1 LKKLDKYIIKTFF
14 GPFLFIFSVL
24 FFIFIVNIIWTQM
37 SQLTGKG
44 LTYWEIT
51 KFLFYLGISVVSM
64 VLPLTILLSSIM
76 TFGDFGERYEL
87 AAMKAAGIS
96 LVRVMMPLFVTV
108 SLLSVALFFFSNNI
122 IPDFQR
128 KAKNMMFNIIS
139 SKPAINFTPG
149 VFIDQISGYSV
160 KFDKIYGEK
169 GEKLEGVFLHKNA
182 SAYDDQQTIIAKKGK
197 FAPAVDRNYLKLILY
212 DGYVFT
218 DDISNKSYN
227 DRLKQPNQSVR
238 FDSLVNHF
246 DISELINNAIEKE
259 KITDDY
265 RFQTYNEVAKTLE
278 KNRKDNITT
287 LTSIASPVISQTNN
301 YVQYIDKTKAKNKIK
316 EPYKIDTLK
325 KDKKL
330 EVLWGAY
337 NKIEALKTSIDSN
350 ENSIRDT
357 VKQHNKIVIYQQ
369 RIVSYS
375 FTCVIFFLIGAS
387 LGSII
392 RKGGMGLP
400 VIIAIVIFIIFYVLN
415 LSVENLSWKGSMNP
429 YLATWIPNMVL
440 FPFSVWLTYKALTDS
455 QLFDIEKYRAL
466 FKPIIEK
473 FSKPKEHQRYQ

>member
-1 LKKLDKYIIKTFF
+1 MKKLDKYIIKTFF

-440 FPFSVWLTYKALTDS
+440 FPFSAWLTYKALTDS

>member
-1 LKKLDKYIIKTFF
+1 M
-14 GPFLFIFSVL
+14 G
-24 FFIFIVNIIWTQM
+24 
-37 SQLTGKG
+37 QLAGKG

-96 LVRVMMPLFVTV
+96 LVRVMMPLFITV
-108 SLLSVALFFFSNNI
+108 SILAGILFLFSNNV

-160 KFDKIYGEK
+160 KFDKIQGEN

-182 SAYDDQQTIIAKKGK
+182 STYDDQQTIIAKRGK

-212 DGYVFT
+212 DGYVYT
-218 DDISNKSYN
+218 DNVSNKSYEE
-227 DRLKQPNQSVR
+227 RLKQPNQSVK

-246 DISELINNAIEKE
+246 DISELINKGIENE

-265 RFQTYNEVAKTLE
+265 RFQTYGEVAKTLE
-278 KNRKDNITT
+278 KNRKDNVTIMG
-287 LTSIASPVISQTNN
+287 SVSSPIISQTNN
-301 YVQYIDKTKAKNKIK
+301 YVQYIDKTKTK
-316 EPYKIDTLK
+316 EKVTQPYKIDTLK
-325 KDKKL
+325 KPKKL

-337 NKIEALKTSIDSN
+337 NKIESLKAAVTSNQGAID
-350 ENSIRDT
+350 DL

-369 RIVSYS
+369 RIISYS

-415 LSVENLSWKGSMNP
+415 LSVENLSWKGSLNP
-429 YLATWIPNMVL
+429 YLATWIPNIVL
-440 FPFSVWLTYKALTDS
+440 FPFSIWLTYKALTDS

-466 FKPIIEK
+466 FKPFIEK

>member
-1 LKKLDKYIIKTFF
+1 MKKLDKYIIKTFL

-44 LTYWEIT
+44 LTYWEIS

-182 SAYDDQQTIIAKKGK
+182 SPYDDQQTIIAKTGK
-197 FAPAVDRNYLKLILY
+197 FAPAEDRNYLKLVLY
-212 DGYVFT
+212 NGYVFT
-218 DDISNKSYN
+218 DNITNKPYEE
-227 DRLKQPNQSVR
+227 RKKQPNQSVK
-238 FDSLVNHF
+238 FDTLVYHF

-265 RFQTYNEVAKTLE
+265 RFQTYGEVNETLVE
-278 KNRKDNITT
+278 NRKGNIAT
-287 LTSIASPVISQTNN
+287 LSSIASPVISQTNS
-301 YVQYIDKTKAKNKIK
+301 YVEYIDKSKAKEKIK

-325 KDKKL
+325 SPKKL
-330 EVLWGAY
+330 DVLYAAY
-337 NKIEALKTSIDSN
+337 NKIESLKASIDSN
-350 ENSIRDT
+350 RNAISDT
-357 VKQHNKIVIYQQ
+357 IKTHNKIVMYQQ

-375 FTCVIFFLIGAS
+375 FTCIIFFMIGAS

-400 VIIAIVIFIIFYVLN
+400 VVISIIIFIIFYVLN
-415 LSVENLSWKGSMNP
+415 LSVENLSWKGALNP
-429 YLATWIPNMVL
+429 YFAAWIPNIVL

-455 QLFDIEKYRAL
+455 QLFDIEKYKAL
-466 FKPIIEK
+466 FKPLIDR
-473 FSKPKEHQRYQ
+473 FSKPKEHERYQ

>member
-1 LKKLDKYIIKTFF
+1 
-14 GPFLFIFSVL
+14 
-24 FFIFIVNIIWTQM
+24 M

-44 LTYWEIT
+44 LTYWEIS

-96 LVRVMMPLFVTV
+96 LVRVMMPLFITV
-108 SLLSVALFFFSNNI
+108 SFLAGILFLFSNNV

-182 SAYDDQQTIIAKKGK
+182 SSYDDQQTIIAKSGK
-197 FAPAVDRNYLKLILY
+197 FAPAVDHNYLKLILY
-212 DGYVFT
+212 NGYVFT
-218 DDISNKSYN
+218 DDVSNKNYN
-227 DRLKQPNQSVR
+227 ERLKQPNQSVK

-246 DISELINNAIEKE
+246 DISELINNAIEQE

-265 RFQTYNEVAKTLE
+265 RFQTYGEVQETLE
-278 KNRKDNITT
+278 KNRKSNVAT
-287 LTSIASPVISQTNN
+287 LNSIATPVISQTNN
-301 YVQYIDKTKAKNKIK
+301 YVEYIDKTKTKDKIIQ
-316 EPYKIDTLK
+316 PYKIDTLK
-325 KDKKL
+325 KYKKL

-337 NKIEALKTSIDSN
+337 NKIEALKSSVNSN
-350 ENSIRDT
+350 ETGIRDT
-357 VKQHNKIVIYQQ
+357 IKQHNKIVMYQQ
-369 RIVSYS
+369 RIISYS
-375 FTCVIFFLIGAS
+375 FTCIIFFLIGAS

-400 VIIAIVIFIIFYVLN
+400 VIIAIIIFIIFYVLN
-415 LSVENLSWKGSMNP
+415 LSMENLAWKGAMNP
-429 YLATWIPNMVL
+429 YLATWIPNMAL
-440 FPFSVWLTYKALTDS
+440 FPFSIWLTYKAMTDS

-473 FSKPKEHQRYQ
+473 FSKPNEHQRYQ

>member
-1 LKKLDKYIIKTFF
+1 M
-14 GPFLFIFSVL
+14 G
-24 FFIFIVNIIWTQM
+24 
-37 SQLTGKG
+37 QLAGKG

-96 LVRVMMPLFVTV
+96 LVRVMMPLFITV
-108 SLLSVALFFFSNNI
+108 SILAGILFLFSNNV

-160 KFDKIYGEK
+160 KFDKIQGET

-182 SAYDDQQTIIAKKGK
+182 STYDDQQTIIAKRGK

-212 DGYVFT
+212 DGYVYT
-218 DDISNKSYN
+218 DNVSNKSYEE
-227 DRLKQPNQSVR
+227 RLKQPNQSVK

-246 DISELINNAIEKE
+246 DISELINKGIENE

-265 RFQTYNEVAKTLE
+265 RFQTYGEVAKTLE
-278 KNRKDNITT
+278 KNRKDNVTIMG
-287 LTSIASPVISQTNN
+287 SVSSPIISQTNN
-301 YVQYIDKTKAKNKIK
+301 YVQYIDKTKTK
-316 EPYKIDTLK
+316 EKVTQPYKIDTLK
-325 KDKKL
+325 KPKKL

-337 NKIEALKTSIDSN
+337 NKIESLKAAVMSNQGAID
-350 ENSIRDT
+350 DL

-369 RIVSYS
+369 RIISYS
-375 FTCVIFFLIGAS
+375 FTCIIFFLIGAS

-415 LSVENLSWKGSMNP
+415 LSVENLSWKGSLNP
-429 YLATWIPNMVL
+429 YLATWIPNIVL
-440 FPFSVWLTYKALTDS
+440 FPFSIWLTYKALTDS

-466 FKPIIEK
+466 FKPFIER

>member
-1 LKKLDKYIIKTFF
+1 MKKLDKYIIKTFF

-44 LTYWEIT
+44 LTYWEIS
-51 KFLFYLGISVVSM
+51 KFLFYLGINVVSM

-96 LVRVMMPLFVTV
+96 LVRVMLPLFVTV
-108 SLLSVALFFFSNNI
+108 SFLAGILFLFSNNV

-160 KFDKIYGEK
+160 KFDKISGVN

-182 SAYDDQQTIIAKKGK
+182 SPYDDQQTIIATTGK
-197 FAPAVDRNYLKLILY
+197 FAPAIDKNYLKLILY
-212 DGYVFT
+212 KGYVFT
-218 DDISNKSYN
+218 DNITNKPYEE
-227 DRLKQPNQSVR
+227 RKKQPNQSIK

-265 RFQTYNEVAKTLE
+265 RFQTYTEVNETLV
-278 KNRKDNITT
+278 KNRKGNVATMN
-287 LTSIASPVISQTNN
+287 SIASPIISQTNN
-301 YVQYIDKTKAKNKIK
+301 YVEYMDKTKTKDKIK

-330 EVLWGAY
+330 EVLWNAY
-337 NKIEALKTSIDSN
+337 NKIDALKASVDSSQN
-350 ENSIRDT
+350 AINDT
-357 VKQHNKIVIYQQ
+357 VKLHNKIVMYQQ

-375 FTCVIFFLIGAS
+375 FTCIIFFLIGAS

-400 VIIAIVIFIIFYVLN
+400 VVISIIIFIIFYVLN
-415 LSVENLSWKGSMNP
+415 LTVENLSWKGDMDP
-429 YLATWIPNMVL
+429 YLAAWIPNMVL
-440 FPFSVWLTYKALTDS
+440 FPFSLWLTYKALTDS
-455 QLFDIEKYRAL
+455 QLFDIEKYKAL
-466 FKPIIEK
+466 FKPIIDK
-473 FSKPKEHQRYQ
+473 FAKPKEHQRYQ

>member
-1 LKKLDKYIIKTFF
+1 MKKLDKYIIKTFF
-14 GPFLFIFSVL
+14 GPFFFIFSVL

-44 LTYWEIT
+44 LTYWEII
-51 KFLFYLGISVVSM
+51 KLLYYLGMNVVSM

-96 LVRVMMPLFVTV
+96 LLRVMMPLLITV
-108 SLLSVALFFFSNNI
+108 SFLAGILFFFSNNV

-128 KAKNMMFNIIS
+128 KAKNMLFNIVS

-182 SAYDDQQTIIAKKGK
+182 SIYDDQRTIIAKSGK
-197 FAPAVDRNYLKLILY
+197 FAPAEDRNYLKLLLY
-212 DGYVFT
+212 NGYVFEDNIT
-218 DDISNKSYN
+218 NKPYEE
-227 DRLKQPNQSVR
+227 RKKQPNQSIK
-238 FDSLVNHF
+238 FDTLVYHF
-246 DISELINNAIEKE
+246 DISELINNAIEQE

-265 RFQTYNEVAKTLE
+265 RFQTYNEVNETLV
-278 KNRKDNITT
+278 KNRKGNVASLNSIT
-287 LTSIASPVISQTNN
+287 SPVISQTNS
-301 YVQYIDKTKAKNKIK
+301 YVEYIDKTKSKEKIK

-325 KDKKL
+325 SAKKL
-330 EVLWGAY
+330 EVLYSAY
-337 NKIEALKTSIDSN
+337 NKIDALKSSIESN
-350 ENSIRDT
+350 ENAINDT
-357 VKQHNKIVIYQQ
+357 IKLHNKIVIYQQ

-375 FTCVIFFLIGAS
+375 FTCIIFFLIGAS

-415 LSVENLSWKGSMNP
+415 LSVENLSWKGTMNP
-429 YLATWIPNMVL
+429 YFAAWLPNLVL

-455 QLFDIEKYRAL
+455 QVFDVEKYKAL

-473 FSKPKEHQRYQ
+473 FSKPKEHERYQ

>member
-1 LKKLDKYIIKTFF
+1 
-14 GPFLFIFSVL
+14 
-24 FFIFIVNIIWTQM
+24 M

-44 LTYWEIT
+44 LSYWEIT
-51 KFLFYLGISVVSM
+51 KFLFYLGISVISM

-108 SLLSVALFFFSNNI
+108 SFLSVALFFFSNNI

-182 SAYDDQQTIIAKKGK
+182 SSYDDQQTIIAKSGK

-218 DDISNKSYN
+218 DDISNKNYN
-227 DRLKQPNQSVR
+227 ERLKQHNQSVR

-265 RFQTYNEVAKTLE
+265 RFQNYGEVQQTLE
-278 KNRKDNITT
+278 KNRKANVVT
-287 LTSIASPVISQTNN
+287 LNSIASPIISQTNS
-301 YVQYIDKTKAKNKIK
+301 YVEYIDKIKTKDKITQ
-316 EPYKIDTLK
+316 PYKIDTLK
-325 KDKKL
+325 NEKKL
-330 EVLWGAY
+330 DVLWNAY
-337 NKIEALKTSIDSN
+337 NKIESLKTGIDSN
-350 ENSIRDT
+350 ETGIRDT
-357 VKQHNKIVIYQQ
+357 IKQYNKIVIYQQ
-369 RIVSYS
+369 RILSYS
-375 FTCVIFFLIGAS
+375 FTCIIFFLIGAS

-400 VIIAIVIFIIFYVLN
+400 VVIAIIIFIIFYVLN
-415 LSVENLSWKGSMNP
+415 LSVENLSWKGALNP
-429 YLATWIPNMVL
+429 YLATWIPNIVL

-455 QLFDIEKYRAL
+455 QLFDIEKYKAL
-466 FKPIIEK
+466 FKPFIER

>member
-1 LKKLDKYIIKTFF
+1 
-14 GPFLFIFSVL
+14 
-24 FFIFIVNIIWTQM
+24 M

-44 LTYWEIT
+44 LSYGEIL
-51 KFLFYLGISVVSM
+51 KLLFYLGMSVVSM

-96 LVRVMMPLFVTV
+96 LLRVMMPLLITV
-108 SLLSVALFFFSNNI
+108 GFLAGILFFFSNNV

-128 KAKNMMFNIIS
+128 KAKNMLFNIVS

-160 KFDKIYGEK
+160 KFDKIYGEN

-182 SAYDDQQTIIAKKGK
+182 SPYDNQQTIIAKTGK

-212 DGYVFT
+212 NGYVYE
-218 DDISNKSYN
+218 DNISGKPYEE
-227 DRLKQPNQSVR
+227 RKKQPNQSVK
-238 FDSLVNHF
+238 FDTLVYHF
-246 DISELINNAIEKE
+246 DISELINNAIEQE

-265 RFQTYNEVAKTLE
+265 RFQTYTEVNTTLE
-278 KNRKDNITT
+278 KNRKSNIA
-287 LTSIASPVISQTNN
+287 SIGSMVSPVITQTNN
-301 YVQYIDKTKAKNKIK
+301 YVQYIDKVKPAGKIIIK

-337 NKIEALKTSIDSN
+337 NKIEALKAAVDSN
-350 ENSIRDT
+350 ENGIKET
-357 VKQHNKIVIYQQ
+357 IKAHNKIVIYQQ

-375 FTCVIFFLIGAS
+375 FTCIIFFLIGAS

-415 LSVENLSWKGSMNP
+415 LTVENLSWKGTLNP
-429 YLATWIPNMVL
+429 YLASWIPNIVL

-455 QLFDIEKYRAL
+455 QLFDIEKYKAL
-466 FKPIIEK
+466 FKPLIDR

>member
-1 LKKLDKYIIKTFF
+1 M
-14 GPFLFIFSVL
+14 G
-24 FFIFIVNIIWTQM
+24 
-37 SQLTGKG
+37 QLAGKG

-96 LVRVMMPLFVTV
+96 LVRVMMPLFITV
-108 SLLSVALFFFSNNI
+108 SILAGILFLFSNNV

-160 KFDKIYGEK
+160 KFDKIQGEN

-182 SAYDDQQTIIAKKGK
+182 STYDDQQTIIAKRGK

-212 DGYVFT
+212 DGYVYT
-218 DDISNKSYN
+218 DNVSNKSYEE
-227 DRLKQPNQSVR
+227 RLKQPNQSVK

-246 DISELINNAIEKE
+246 DISELINKGIENE

-265 RFQTYNEVAKTLE
+265 RFQTYGEVAKTLE
-278 KNRKDNITT
+278 KNRKDNVTIMG
-287 LTSIASPVISQTNN
+287 SVSSPIISQTNN
-301 YVQYIDKTKAKNKIK
+301 YVQYIDKTKTK
-316 EPYKIDTLK
+316 EKVTQPYKIDTLK
-325 KDKKL
+325 KPKKL

-337 NKIEALKTSIDSN
+337 NKIESLKAAVTSNQGAID
-350 ENSIRDT
+350 DL

-369 RIVSYS
+369 RIISYS
-375 FTCVIFFLIGAS
+375 FTCIIFFLIGAS

-415 LSVENLSWKGSMNP
+415 LSVENLSWKGSLNP
-429 YLATWIPNMVL
+429 YLATWIPNIVL
-440 FPFSVWLTYKALTDS
+440 FPFSIWLTYKALTDS

-466 FKPIIEK
+466 FKPFIER
-473 FSKPKEHQRYQ
+473 FSKPKEHKRYQ

>member
-1 LKKLDKYIIKTFF
+1 MKKLDKYIIKTFF

-301 YVQYIDKTKAKNKIK
+301 YVQYIDKTKTKNKIK